1 MYQTI
6 DDNENEAVRS
16 RTGAWPF
23 IIGVGLLLAII
34 AVVYVNSPGPAADL
48 SPIEIDEIATDAYRK
63 AISEQNPALRR
74 ARLNDYL
81 LTIENGPHENA
92 VLAQLDVINRYELE
106 DWETLQAIVYSL
118 RSSPSNKESALE
130 DYEAKW
136 GSNLLGARDEEL
148 IRLREDILGA
158 SDNTELPERR
168 FEGGPSPIPNNLP
181 DTELAGGPRPIITY
195 VPPSRPIVPETSEQA
210 VVVTTPLRVR
220 RNVTPRYPRKAL
232 RRNVE
237 AVVTLKLNIDDRG
250 RVAMTEVV
258 SVEAE
263 RYERDFIKAAE
274 RAAMRT
280 RYHPRTENG
289 QPVAVSGVTKRYRF
303 EAQ

>member
-6 DDNENEAVRS
+6 DDNENEGVQS
-16 RTGAWPF
+16 RTGAWPYF
-23 IIGVGLLLAII
+23 IGVGLLLVII
-34 AVVYVNSPGPAADL
+34 TSVYFNSPGPASNI
-48 SPIEIDEIATDAYRK
+48 SPIEIDEAATEAYRK
-63 AISEQNPALRR
+63 AIFEQNPALRR

-81 LTIENGPHENA
+81 LTIENAPHQEA
-92 VLAQLDVINRYELE
+92 VLAQLDVINHYEFE
-106 DWETLQAIVYSL
+106 DWETLQAVVYSL
-118 RSSPSNKESALE
+118 RSSPEDKENAIQ
-130 DYEAKW
+130 DYETKW
-136 GSNLLGARDEEL
+136 GSNLLGARNDEL
-148 IRLREDILGA
+148 TRLREDVLG
-158 SDNTELPERR
+158 TENEDLPERS
-168 FEGGPSPIPNNLP
+168 FEGGPSPIPENIP
-181 DTELAGGPRPIITY
+181 DTELAGAPRPVITY
-195 VPPSRPIVPETSEQA
+195 VPPSRPIAPETSEQS

-289 QPVAVSGVTKRYRF
+289 QPVPVSGVTKRYRF
-303 EAQ
+303 EADN

>member
-6 DDNENEAVRS
+6 DDNENEGVQS
-16 RTGAWPF
+16 RTGTWPF

-34 AVVYVNSPGPAADL
+34 AVVYLNSPGPATHI
-48 SPIEIDEIATDAYRK
+48 SPVEIDKAATAAYRK
-63 AISEQNPALRR
+63 AISEQSPALRR

-81 LTIENGPHENA
+81 LTIENAPHQEA

-106 DWETLQAIVYSL
+106 DWETLQAVVYSL
-118 RSSPSNKESALE
+118 RSSPEDKENAIQ
-130 DYEAKW
+130 DYETKW
-136 GSNLLGARDEEL
+136 GSNLLGARDSEL
-148 IRLREDILGA
+148 TQLREDILGTE
-158 SDNTELPERR
+158 NTNLPERS
-168 FEGGPSPIPNNLP
+168 FEGGPSPIPENIP
-181 DTELAGGPRPIITY
+181 DTELAGAPRPIVTY
-195 VPPSRPIVPETSEQA
+195 VPPSRPIAPQTSEQA
-210 VVVTTPLRVR
+210 VVVTTPLRVK